1 MTHIS
6 IGGVQLDEIRMELN
20 KISNELHQ
28 INENTRLHCGDITDL
43 KFANEIIDEQRKAI
57 KILKE
62 ENEELKE
69 RVKQLQIDNI
79 VIKKRYDTLIH
90 EQLQNKPP
98 IWFTQSA
105 KLTDKQANEIAE
117 AINQSLKERRIKK

>member
-1 MTHIS
+1 MTEQAELKWFIENCYS
-6 IGGVQLDEIRMELN
+6 VKDLSDKLIELN
-20 KISNELHQ
+20 
-28 INENTRLHCGDITDL
+28 
-43 KFANEIIDEQRKAI
+43 
-57 KILKE
+57 E

-79 VIKKRYDTLIH
+79 VIKKRYETLLS
-90 EQLQNKPP
+90 ENEDLKTSKEYWREKCLSTGSYNKLYNKAP

-117 AINQSLKERRIKK
+117 AIEQDLKERRIKK